1 MFKAI
6 GQFFTA
12 LFTMFSALEK
22 GAASLNHI
30 AGIAEA
36 EAEGLADVMA
46 IEREEKIITVRKLLA
61 VTISEDPKLSVE
73 DPTQSV
79 IAAV

>member
-1 MFKAI
+1 
-6 GQFFTA
+6 
-12 LFTMFSALEK
+12 MFSALEK

-36 EAEGLADVMA
+36 EAEGLADIMA
-46 IEREEKIITVRKLLA
+46 IEREEKIITIRKQLA
-61 VTISEDPKLSVE
+61 VTISEDPTLSIE
-73 DPTQSV
+73 GPTPPV

>member
-6 GQFFTA
+6 GQFFSA

-36 EAEGLADVMA
+36 EGLADVMA
-46 IEREEKIITVRKLLA
+46 IEREEKIVMIRKQIA
-61 VTISEDPKLSVE
+61 VTVSKDQKSSMHG
-73 DPTQSV
+73 PTAPV

>member
-22 GAASLNHI
+22 GAASLSYI

-36 EAEGLADVMA
+36 EAEVLADVMT
-46 IEREEKIITVRKLLA
+46 IEREEKIIMIRKQLA
-61 VTISEDPKLSVE
+61 VTVPEDQKLSIE
-73 DPTQSV
+73 SPAAPV
-79 IAAV
+79 IAAF

>member
-46 IEREEKIITVRKLLA
+46 IEREEKIITIRKQLA
-61 VTISEDPKLSVE
+61 VTSSQDPKLSVE
-73 DPTQSV
+73 SPAQSV
-79 IAAV
+79 IASV

>member
-6 GQFFTA
+6 GQFFTT

-46 IEREEKIITVRKLLA
+46 IEREEKIITIRKQLA
-61 VTISEDPKLSVE
+61 VTSSQDPKLSVE
-73 DPTQSV
+73 SPAQSV
-79 IAAV
+79 IASV

>member
-1 MFKAI
+1 
-6 GQFFTA
+6 
-12 LFTMFSALEK
+12 MFSALEK

-36 EAEGLADVMA
+36 EAKGLADIMA
-46 IEREEKIITVRKLLA
+46 IEREEKIITIRKQLA
-61 VTISEDPKLSVE
+61 VTISEDPKLSIE
-73 DPTQSV
+73 SPTPPV

>member
-6 GQFFTA
+6 GLFFTA

-36 EAEGLADVMA
+36 EGLADVMT
-46 IEREEKIITVRKLLA
+46 IEREKKIIMIRKQLA
-61 VTISEDPKLSVE
+61 VTVSEDQKLSIKGPMAPAIV
-73 DPTQSV
+73 
-79 IAAV
+79 AV

>member
-36 EAEGLADVMA
+36 EAEGLADIIA
-46 IEREEKIITVRKLLA
+46 IEREEKIIMIRNQLA
-61 VTISEDPKLSVE
+61 VTISEDPKLSIE
-73 DPTQSV
+73 SLTPTA
-79 IAAV
+79 IAAA

>member
-6 GQFFTA
+6 GQFFSA

-22 GAASLNHI
+22 GAATLNHI

-36 EAEGLADVMA
+36 KAEGLADIMA
-46 IEREEKIITVRKLLA
+46 IEREEKIITVRKQLA
-61 VTISEDPKLSVE
+61 VTISQDPKLSVE
-73 DPTQSV
+73 GPAQSV